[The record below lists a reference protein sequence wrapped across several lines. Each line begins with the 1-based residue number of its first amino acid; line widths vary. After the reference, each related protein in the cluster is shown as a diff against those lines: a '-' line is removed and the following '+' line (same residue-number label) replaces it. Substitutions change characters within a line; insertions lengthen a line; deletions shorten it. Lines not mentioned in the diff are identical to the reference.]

1 MTAEN
6 KKKTLAL
13 LYELLMHPEGDVRR
27 KSGQIMGQIL
37 ANSGPKYRKERPH
50 SARKDAMTPTMMALL
65 DESVSL
71 WEHYILLCLHP
82 DRKVSPKH
90 ALRISNSLK
99 TICMSL
105 FASCDEK
112 EAQPMLPPLLR
123 LLWQAEGEDRFV
135 LVDAF
140 SRIPWSYFPP
150 ESLPPTIDALGKM
163 VLSGDVPLQLNA
175 LRALEQLR
183 LHRLE
188 TEDAIVHAVRQ
199 LNVSPGPHSQV
210 LDCMRR
216 RVLGLSDFYLSNL
229 KNAVHWTIKLVQID
243 LLCDDVRRHPDSA
256 FHTAMHLS
264 NLLSVSEHLPVREYA
279 GQRLLEV
286 CQALTISQRNEIA
299 IDLIRELESGQDQI
313 S

>member
-1 MTAEN
+1 MKRGSAHASTAP
-6 KKKTLAL
+6 A
-13 LYELLMHPEGDVRR
+13 P
-27 KSGQIMGQIL
+27 
-37 ANSGPKYRKERPH
+37 
-50 SARKDAMTPTMMALL
+50 
-65 DESVSL
+65 SL
-71 WEHYILLCLHP
+71 
-82 DRKVSPKH
+82 
-90 ALRISNSLK
+90 
-99 TICMSL
+99 
-105 FASCDEK
+105 
-112 EAQPMLPPLLR
+112 
-123 LLWQAEGEDRFV
+123 QAEGEDRFV

-163 VLSGDVPLQLNA
+163 VLSRDVPLQLNA

-216 RVLGLSDFYLSNL
+216 RVLGLRMNQISSGEVSDFYLSNL

-243 LLCDDVRRHPDSA
+243 LLCNDVRRHPDSA

-313 S
+313 SRFIPPYAGNIICMLPEKELLEAVDLLEAAAPWWISAARSNSSVYPRRSPERSAKQPCHRAADPWYRDDRRKPL